1 MKGKIVRAA
10 HSAGGDSCDYS
21 VKKRRSGIELM
32 VECGDCKAEP
42 GLENARCFKS
52 VLTAMQREGI
62 PVAVTLRSHVERRYG
77 LTATETINLIS
88 GIMNK
93 VESLQSQLVRDSTK
107 SAACADCLHPLA
119 GKLAVI
125 GRGLGSMDI
134 NNAISVANALED
146 HAFPNRS
153 GCADCVGITSV
164 QITDIGKGARNLEKI
179 LVRGAFNIV
188 EGD

>member
-10 HSAGGDSCDYS
+10 HSVGGESCDYS
-21 VKKRRSGIELM
+21 VKKRRSGIELV
-32 VECGDCKAEP
+32 VECGDCMAEP

-52 VLTAMQREGI
+52 VLTAMQREGT

-77 LTATETINLIS
+77 AIATERMSLIS
-88 GIMNK
+88 GILNR
-93 VESLQSQLVRDSTK
+93 VESLQSQLARDSTK

-125 GRGLGSMDI
+125 GRGLGTMDL
-134 NNAISVANALED
+134 NNATSVANALEG
-146 HAFPNRS
+146 HVFPNRS
-153 GCADCVGITSV
+153 GCGECIGITRV
-164 QITDIGKGARNLEKI
+164 QVIDIAKGARNLEKN